1 MNDICLWLELL
12 NHPIAPDR
20 HATNTRCKQQDI
32 KAENWLDGRLTIQL
46 KFVHI
51 KIYLYFCSANQET
64 QKRIQRRKKNRER
77 NTESHEFVS
86 PIY

>member
-1 MNDICLWLELL
+1 MNDIWLRFGLL

-32 KAENWLDGRLTIQL
+32 KTGNWLDGRLTIQL

-64 QKRIQRRKKNRER
+64 QKRIQRRKKEYRKDYGK
-77 NTESHEFVS
+77 
-86 PIY
+86 P